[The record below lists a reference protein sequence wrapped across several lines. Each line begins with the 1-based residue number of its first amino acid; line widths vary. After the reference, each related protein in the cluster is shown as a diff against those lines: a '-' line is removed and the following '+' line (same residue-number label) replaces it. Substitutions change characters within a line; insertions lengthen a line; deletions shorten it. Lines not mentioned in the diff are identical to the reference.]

1 MVEQQD
7 AAARWVGQQ
16 RDKHEGA
23 GRVSGSMNEDHV
35 LLRNGGASG
44 LHKMVASVSKES
56 GTCAG
61 RSASGRDENVARLAG
76 FLTGTQIW
84 STRRRRRDM
93 RAR

>member
-35 LLRNGGASG
+35 LLRSG
-44 LHKMVASVSKES
+44 IVQARRTRTPAQHGQWDMR
-56 GTCAG
+56 GTK
-61 RSASGRDENVARLAG
+61 SGRDENDERLAG
-76 FLTGTQIW
+76 LLTDSQ
-84 STRRRRRDM
+84 
-93 RAR
+93 A